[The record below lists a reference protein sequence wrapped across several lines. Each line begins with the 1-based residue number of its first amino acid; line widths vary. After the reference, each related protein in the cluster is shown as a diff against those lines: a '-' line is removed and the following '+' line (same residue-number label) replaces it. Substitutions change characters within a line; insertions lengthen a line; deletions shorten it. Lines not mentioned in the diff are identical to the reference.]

1 MITSFTGKEIT
12 GVLSVLPENEYI
24 FEDEIAESEAV
35 RARRLKRIM
44 GYGKRRR
51 AKGDTTLSQM
61 LLYGMEYLLDNKK
74 IEKEEIGALIVVTLS
89 PDYYLPQISSILHGE
104 LRLPTDVMCLDIS
117 QACSGFVI
125 GLMQAFMLLEHM
137 QDKKVVLCTGEIF
150 NRKSSENEPKFTH
163 PPFGGD
169 IANICIVENSQ
180 RNGKIVY
187 SSYTDGENRNYLQIH
202 DGGFKYPMTI
212 EKIQNQT
219 TNLPFMWVDM
229 DGSSVFNFVQKEVPP
244 AIEEIVALSGNQMDD
259 IDFFLFHQPNK
270 FMLQKLAERL
280 NIPFEKLP
288 MDIVEKLGNSDSGTI
303 PAVMT
308 TDVSEQLLSG
318 YKLCCLS
325 GFGAGL
331 SWTSLVMEIGNL
343 SFCENI
349 ISNL

>member
-104 LRLPTDVMCLDIS
+104 LGLPVDVMCLDIS

-137 QDKKVVLCTGEIF
+137 QDKKVVLCTGEVF

-219 TNLPFMWVDM
+219 NNLPFMGV
-229 DGSSVFNFVQKEVPP
+229 
-244 AIEEIVALSGNQMDD
+244 
-259 IDFFLFHQPNK
+259 
-270 FMLQKLAERL
+270 
-280 NIPFEKLP
+280 
-288 MDIVEKLGNSDSGTI
+288 
-303 PAVMT
+303 
-308 TDVSEQLLSG
+308 
-318 YKLCCLS
+318 
-325 GFGAGL
+325 
-331 SWTSLVMEIGNL
+331 EIGRAHV
-343 SFCENI
+343 
-349 ISNL
+349 